1 MKTAAGTV
9 PTLQEFKVDRESLRV
24 GRGGE
29 GGKGQAKRRVQRGD
43 RVRTEAGRTNKG
55 FWEEVL

>member
-24 GRGGE
+24 GRGG
-29 GGKGQAKRRVQRGD
+29 GQGQAKRRIQRGD

>member
-1 MKTAAGTV
+1 MHKKKR
-9 PTLQEFKVDRESLRV
+9 LRER
-24 GRGGE
+24 RRE
-29 GGKGQAKRRVQRGD
+29 IHKRKVQRGD

>member
-24 GRGGE
+24 GRGG
-29 GGKGQAKRRVQRGD
+29 GQGQAKRRVQRGD